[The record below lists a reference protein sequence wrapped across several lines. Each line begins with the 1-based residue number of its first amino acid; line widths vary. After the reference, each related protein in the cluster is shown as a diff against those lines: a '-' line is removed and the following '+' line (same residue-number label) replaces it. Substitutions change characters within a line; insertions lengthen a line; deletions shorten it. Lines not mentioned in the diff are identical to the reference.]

1 MKDNSRIRMVALD
14 LDGTTLD
21 SSKRISQRT
30 VEAFRRATEKGV
42 HIVVSTGRTFHSLPE
57 QLFQIEGLEYVITSN
72 GAHITDLTS
81 METIYSDYIG
91 PEAVDAVISAVR
103 GHGLYVETFT
113 EGRAYIDRSEFDE
126 IRGSGSDFRDA
137 DYVLSTRNPVPDI
150 LRFMEENRSRIENIS
165 INFRHLEE
173 KKRWAEILSRIPGI
187 TLTSSFA
194 HNFEIGGSSTSKGQA
209 LCVLMERL
217 GLNASQLMACG
228 DSLNDGR
235 MLQLAGIGVAVANA
249 CDEIKAMAD
258 YVTASNDDDGVA
270 RAIERFVL
278 NE

>member
-30 VEAFRRATEKGV
+30 VETFRRATEKGV

-126 IRGSGSDFRDA
+126 IREAGSDFRDA

-150 LRFMEENRSRIENIS
+150 FRFMEENRSRIENIS

-173 KKRWAEILSRIPGI
+173 KKQWAEILSQIPGI

-217 GLNASQLMACG
+217 GLNAGQLMACG

-270 RAIERFVL
+270 RAIECFVL